1 MTRALLFALFVLAA
15 AAQTQAP
22 PAPARPVPP
31 VVPDTVEAILNVTYS
46 RVGEP
51 VAMDIY
57 KPKAKG
63 PYPAVLA
70 IHGGGF
76 RAGARTGYTALCIK
90 LAERGYVAATASYRL
105 SPKNQFPAALED
117 VKAAVRHLRANA
129 AQYDLDAAHI
139 GVTGGSAGGTLA
151 LLLGTL
157 GGNPLYEGAGPS
169 LEQSSKVQ
177 AVVNFFGAT
186 DFTKV
191 YERSFD
197 AAEVLPPWL
206 GGGIKYARQAHIQS
220 SPLYYVTPNS
230 APTLTVHGTKDIYVP
245 YDQGLLI
252 TTKLHEAA
260 VDTEI
265 ETIHDAGHG
274 FRGADAARAEARLF
288 EWFDRYLKPSGQTR
302 LLVSDHGLRGE
313 IVSLLWPSGQELWTI
328 PNKRGHDVQP
338 LPGGGV
344 LFTVGADHK
353 VVEVDANRQEVWTC
367 CEGLAH
373 PIAAQRLPN
382 GNTLIGD
389 AVAGRVIE
397 VDRAKKVVWEYKSP
411 DLEKMRMRNATRTAK
426 DTTLIAVEAEAK
438 LIEVDRAGKIIWQ
451 WQAPEGAKR
460 RLYLGLR
467 LPNGNTVMPLNEPGE
482 VVEVDPA
489 GKVVRSIGGEKM
501 DIRMV
506 WASGLAMLPNGNLL
520 INDYTGR
527 RLIEVDAKGAV
538 VNQLKTG
545 ARTFASIAVVP

>member
-1 MTRALLFALFVLAA
+1 MKSALFFALAVAA
-15 AAQTQAP
+15 IAQTR
-22 PAPARPVPP
+22 PAPP

-51 VAMDIY
+51 VALDVY

-76 RAGARTGYTALCIK
+76 RAGARTSYTALCIK

-105 SPKNQFPAALED
+105 SPKHQFPAALED

-129 AQYDLDAAHI
+129 AKYDLDAAHI

-157 GGNPLYEGAGPS
+157 GGNPLYEGYGPDR
-169 LEQSSKVQ
+169 EQSSKVQ
-177 AVVNFFGAT
+177 AVVNFYGAT
-186 DFTKV
+186 DFTQV
-191 YERSFD
+191 YDRSFD
-197 AAEVLPPWL
+197 AAVVLPQWL
-206 GGGIKYARQAHIQS
+206 GGDMTQARNAHIRS
-220 SPLYYVTPNS
+220 SPLYYVTPDS
-230 APTLTVHGTKDIYVP
+230 APTLTVHGTKDNYVP

-252 TTKLHEAA
+252 TTKLHLAG

-265 ETIHDAGHG
+265 DSIHDAGHG
-274 FRGADAARAEARLF
+274 FRGADAAHAEAKLF
-288 EWFDRYLKPSGQTR
+288 EWFDRYLKPSGQTK
-302 LLVSDHGLRGE
+302 LLISDHGTRGE
-313 IVSLLWPSGQELWTI
+313 IVAMMWPSGEELWTI

-353 VVEVDANRQEVWTC
+353 VVEVDANHHEVWSC
-367 CEGLAH
+367 CDGLDH
-373 PIAAQRLPN
+373 PLAAQRLPN

-389 AVAGRVIE
+389 ARAGRVIE
-397 VDRAKKVVWEYKSP
+397 VDRAKNIVWEYKSP
-411 DLEKMRMRNATRTAK
+411 DLANMRMRNATRTAK

-438 LIEVDRAGKIIWQ
+438 LIEVDRGGKIIWQ

-489 GKVVRSIGGEKM
+489 GKVVRSIGGDKM

-527 RLIEVDAKGAV
+527 RLLEVDAKGKV

-545 ARTFASIAVVP
+545 ERTVASLAVVP

>member
-1 MTRALLFALFVLAA
+1 MNRAILSVLAALAA
-15 AAQTQAP
+15 AAQAQTP
-22 PAPARPVPP
+22 RPAAP
-31 VVPDTVEAILNVTYS
+31 VVPDTVEAILDVTYS

-51 VAMDIY
+51 VAMDVY

-63 PYPAVLA
+63 PHPAVLA

-76 RAGARTGYTALCIK
+76 RAGARTSYTALCIR
-90 LAERGYVAATASYRL
+90 LAEKGYVAATASYRL

-129 AQYDLDAAHI
+129 TQYDLDPAHV

-157 GGNPLYEGAGPS
+157 GGNPLYEGTGPN

-177 AVVNFFGAT
+177 AVVNYFGAV
-186 DFTKV
+186 DFTRV
-191 YERSFD
+191 YGRSAD
-197 AAEVLPPWL
+197 AHEVLPIWL
-206 GGGIKYARQAHIQS
+206 GGDLRQARKAHIQS
-220 SPLYYVTPNS
+220 SPLYYVTPES
-230 APTLTVHGTKDIYVP
+230 APTLTVHGTKDNYVP

-252 TTKLHEAA
+252 TTRLHEAS

-274 FRGADAARAEARLF
+274 FRGADAARAEARLI
-288 EWFDRYLKPSGQTR
+288 EWFDRYLKPTGQTR
-302 LLVSDHGLRGE
+302 LLISDHGMRGE
-313 IVSLLWPSGQELWTI
+313 IVSMMWPSGQELWTI

-353 VVEVDANRQEVWTC
+353 VVEVDAGHKEVWTC
-367 CEGLAH
+367 CDGLDH
-373 PIAAQRLPN
+373 PLAAQRLPN

-389 AVAGRVIE
+389 ARAGRVIE
-397 VDRAKKVVWEYKSP
+397 VDRAKNIVWEYKSP
-411 DLEKMRMRNATRTAK
+411 DLANMRMRNATRTAK

-438 LIEVDRAGKIIWQ
+438 LIEVDRAGKIVWQ

-467 LPNGNTVMPLNEPGE
+467 LPNGNTVMPLNDPGE

-489 GKVVRSIGGEKM
+489 GKVVRSIGGGKM

-527 RLIEVDAKGAV
+527 RLMEVDAKGNV
-538 VNQLKTG
+538 VNQLKLG
-545 ARTFASIAVVP
+545 SRTVASVAVVP

>member
-1 MTRALLFALFVLAA
+1 MKRILLLTLTAFAA
-15 AAQTQAP
+15 AALAQAP
-22 PAPARPVPP
+22 PPAL
-31 VVPDTVEAILNVTYS
+31 VVPDTVEAILDVTYS

-51 VAMDIY
+51 VAMDLY
-57 KPKAKG
+57 KPKTKG
-63 PYPAVLA
+63 PHPAVLA

-76 RAGARTGYTALCIK
+76 RAGSRSDYAELCIK
-90 LAERGYVAATASYRL
+90 LAKRGYVAATASYRL
-105 SPKNQFPAALED
+105 APKNQFPAQLED

-129 AQYDLDAAHI
+129 ALYDLDTAHI

-157 GGNPLYEGAGPS
+157 GGNPLYEGYGPNP
-169 LEQSSKVQ
+169 EQSSRVQ
-177 AVVNFFGAT
+177 AVVNFYGAS

-191 YERSFD
+191 YFRSVD
-197 AAEVLPPWL
+197 AAEVLPIWL
-206 GGGIKYARQAHIQS
+206 GGDLKQARAAHIQS
-220 SPLYYVTPNS
+220 SPLYYVTPSS
-230 APTLTVHGTKDIYVP
+230 APTLTVHGTKDNYVP

-252 TTKLHEAA
+252 TTKLHEAS
-260 VDTEI
+260 VETEI

-274 FRGADAARAEARLF
+274 FGRADAARAEARLF

-302 LLVSDHGLRGE
+302 LLVSDHGMRGE
-313 IVSLLWPSGQELWTI
+313 VVAMMWPSGQELWTI

-353 VVEVDANRQEVWTC
+353 VVEVDANRKEVWTC
-367 CEGLAH
+367 CEGLEH
-373 PIAAQRLPN
+373 PIAAQRLLN
-382 GNTLIGD
+382 GNTVIGD
-389 AVAGRVIE
+389 AATGRVIE
-397 VDRAKKVVWEYKSP
+397 VDRSKKVVWEYKSP
-411 DLEKMRMRNATRTAK
+411 DLAKMRMRNATRTAK

-438 LIEVDRAGKIIWQ
+438 LIEVDRSRKIIWH

-467 LPNGNTVMPLNEPGE
+467 LPNGNTVMPLNDPGE

-489 GKVVRSIGGEKM
+489 GKVVRSIGGMKM

-520 INDYTGR
+520 INDYSGR
-527 RLIEVDAKGAV
+527 RLIEVNAKGNI

-545 ARTFASIAVVP
+545 GRTLASIAVVP